1 MPEATDDDIKAK
13 TLGMPSLSLP
23 IEMLGPHHA
32 RSISISM
39 PTSPSAFDV
48 EHSKA
53 VLENENGVSYATG
66 GQTYHPIGATASLLQ
81 QKQAKFHS
89 QPIPVGNS
97 HTNMPSDIKSDHLV
111 RPQQMPRNCRFKDKR
126 YDSFK
131 TWSGKLERQLSNLRG
146 KPQELEEVNDSK
158 NTKPEAVP
166 ADRFFDALEGP
177 ELDKL
182 KVPFEVYSL

>member
-13 TLGMPSLSLP
+13 SLCTPSLSLP
-23 IEMLGPHHA
+23 IEMIGPHHA

-39 PTSPSAFDV
+39 PTTPSAFHV

-66 GQTYHPIGATASLLQ
+66 GQTYHPISATASLLQ

-89 QPIPVGNS
+89 QPIPVRNS
-97 HTNMPSDIKSDHLV
+97 HTNMPPDMQSDHLV

-131 TWSGKLERQLSNLRG
+131 TWSGKLERQISTLRG
-146 KPQELEEVNDSK
+146 KPQEPEEVNDSK

-182 KVPFEVYSL
+182 KVLF